1 MKTVLLCVL
10 STSAALSLITL
21 VCLLLAPML
30 EKRYSPKGLY
40 TAAVVLMLGFLV
52 PFSLLIPKPLVTVE
66 LPKQLTQP
74 LFYHASPV
82 WAASGAAPVTAAAPA
97 GDPAIK
103 EPALQTAAPVQS
115 KPLQSHSPIQA
126 TEEGIVYKS
135 APAATIGERLRSIN
149 WLSLLGWLWLAG
161 AVCTLAWQ
169 LIRHQRFARTL
180 LRWREPCGNEQY
192 LGTLSR
198 VQKEMGLER
207 CPALY
212 LCPGVPSPMLTG
224 LRKPAIYLPDEALT
238 ADELALVLRHEL
250 THYQRRDL
258 LVKTALLICR
268 AVHWFNPVL
277 LPLSRWLTYC
287 QEASCDSC
295 VTQNASQEERRFY
308 SETII
313 RVIRRQVQARTQLCT
328 SFYGGKKGMKKRIL
342 SIMNTARRRAG
353 VVLCICLLAA
363 TLLCGGALALDG
375 SMLLS
380 FPQAAWVQAQN
391 GTGTCLLSYPSVN
404 DLSWPMGIYLN
415 GTPVIIEQVVSGS
428 SLKEWNQQEG
438 ELNWAEVL
446 IGGDGYDE
454 GIHGWMP
461 LRDLAYE
468 SAEQLP
474 AATLKGS
481 AASGYTNLYA
491 INDRDT
497 EVTALR
503 PAGTEVR
510 VLGQLNHWL
519 HVVLEE
525 ESAFVLLKD
534 TQLGEEADKQL
545 WELLP
550 PHFSGMTRSEYDANH
565 LYSKLLNE
573 KKQLYGDLDV
583 MYWSVEDKAYF
594 GELEERFMGSHDH
607 YYLMP
612 GEGDMTE
619 QEAVEKALDAYAKTA
634 ELESL
639 TTEQVDVYPGF
650 YRIGYT
656 EPTYWDV
663 LITTK
668 GCYDQLAWVV
678 IDSTTGEVLTVDTA
692 LPVEVIDVLI
702 NPEGNGWTNK

>member
-1 MKTVLLCVL
+1 
-10 STSAALSLITL
+10 
-21 VCLLLAPML
+21 
-30 EKRYSPKGLY
+30 
-40 TAAVVLMLGFLV
+40 
-52 PFSLLIPKPLVTVE
+52 
-66 LPKQLTQP
+66 
-74 LFYHASPV
+74 
-82 WAASGAAPVTAAAPA
+82 
-97 GDPAIK
+97 
-103 EPALQTAAPVQS
+103 
-115 KPLQSHSPIQA
+115 
-126 TEEGIVYKS
+126 
-135 APAATIGERLRSIN
+135 
-149 WLSLLGWLWLAG
+149 
-161 AVCTLAWQ
+161 
-169 LIRHQRFARTL
+169 
-180 LRWREPCGNEQY
+180 
-192 LGTLSR
+192 
-198 VQKEMGLER
+198 
-207 CPALY
+207 
-212 LCPGVPSPMLTG
+212 
-224 LRKPAIYLPDEALT
+224 
-238 ADELALVLRHEL
+238 
-250 THYQRRDL
+250 
-258 LVKTALLICR
+258 
-268 AVHWFNPVL
+268 
-277 LPLSRWLTYC
+277 
-287 QEASCDSC
+287 
-295 VTQNASQEERRFY
+295 
-308 SETII
+308 
-313 RVIRRQVQARTQLCT
+313 
-328 SFYGGKKGMKKRIL
+328 MKKRIL

-404 DLSWPMGIYLN
+404 DLSWPLGIYLN

-594 GELEERFMGSHDH
+594 GELEERFAGTHDR

-702 NPEGNGWTNK
+702 NPEGNG